1 MGTCFD
7 AAEGWLLLLL
17 LLLAADT
24 ERVLIVKP
32 IDARLTAS

>member
-7 AAEGWLLLLL
+7 AAEGWLLL